1 MVVAQFACLP
11 RLEDL
16 TELKREKKFK
26 SFMKLFSIFALL
38 VSQFH
43 QEQQFCGFA

>member
-16 TELKREKKFK
+16 TELKREKKVK
-26 SFMKLFSIFALL
+26 SFMKLFSIFAL